1 MMKKLIDLCSTLASI
16 LAMGIVLFGSVITLL
31 GVSLHYLI
39 IGEYANIGGLWKEA
53 IHFVFHTIRN

>member
-1 MMKKLIDLCSTLASI
+1 MMKKLMDLCSTLASV

-39 IGEYANIGGLWKEA
+39 IGKYANIGGLWKEA
-53 IHFVFHTIRN
+53 IHFVFSTIRN